1 MDTIENQTEY
11 GGKRC
16 VKFKE
21 INSEH
26 DLWAKNGFVKILPS
40 ADYYC
45 WAHLGNQFPNVKSTV
60 NLDKKSWKI
69 FFLFFNILNLKNQ
82 IFK

>member
-11 GGKRC
+11 GGRMC
-16 VKFKE
+16 VQLKE

-40 ADYYC
+40 AVRC
-45 WAHLGNQFPNVKSTV
+45 WAHVGYDLLKSTI

-69 FFLFFNILNLKNQ
+69 FSCF
-82 IFK
+82 

>member
-11 GGKRC
+11 GGQRC
-16 VKFKE
+16 VQFKE
-21 INSEH
+21 ILSEN

-40 ADYYC
+40 VNYNC

-60 NLDKKSWKI
+60 NLDKKSWC
-69 FFLFFNILNLKNQ
+69 FFLFKFFKYINK